1 MRNKNSDIR
10 VSSDLHLLAPAAV
23 QILYL
28 IQIKNNELSWDT
40 FFPPRCPMEENEI
53 LFESNKKITTEHEGF
68 LFTRYHTG
76 KEEILFGSNKINLLA
91 ARSRETV

>member
-28 IQIKNNELSWDT
+28 IQIKITNCHGRLPVHEMSYREGRNFYLSQ
-40 FFPPRCPMEENEI
+40 I
-53 LFESNKKITTEHEGF
+53 K
-68 LFTRYHTG
+68 
-76 KEEILFGSNKINLLA
+76 
-91 ARSRETV
+91 